1 MLFRLIKR
9 LNKVFPILTLGICL
23 SIIGTVSSIFSPIV
37 IKNTVDEVLTPLSKG
52 LQLNVDALNRNLI
65 LYIMLMF
72 IGLLVGYMANI
83 IMMYCANKTAE
94 DLRNE
99 CFDKMQSLPISYF
112 DDKPAG
118 KVATRIVYNTE
129 TLRRRFYGTILSQI
143 FTNILNI
150 SIIYVMLFYLDYRIG
165 FLLLIIL
172 PMFAIW
178 QKIYS
183 KKIEKPLKSYY
194 DAQSEVNSKVN
205 EAVNGRTIIQ
215 LFGRENDEI
224 EAFGKSSQIMFDS
237 NKDVLFVNSTIS
249 WNLVSFLNR
258 IFQLLVLSII
268 GYTFLGGTLGVT
280 VGLIFTTMEYS
291 TRLFESLGM
300 LVRLFPDVGRT
311 FETGKRV
318 YEILDQ
324 QSEVDPKEKL
334 AVKNGDVEFKNVTFS
349 YKEGVPVLKNISFFA
364 KKGESVALVGHT
376 GSGKSSIMNLLFRF
390 YDADSGEILIDG
402 QNIVNYNRES
412 VRKDMGIVLQDP
424 YLFTGTISSNIK
436 MGNEDITDETVVD
449 SLKKVG
455 ADYMLQKLENG
466 INEKVTEK
474 GSTFSSGERQLIS
487 FARTLA
493 SNPKILILD
502 EATSHIDTET
512 EEIIQNAME
521 VVKEGRTTFII
532 AHRLSTIQNAD
543 KILVLEN
550 GEIVESGKHD
560 ELISLGGI
568 YANMYKLQQKV

>member
-334 AVKNGDVEFKNVTFS
+334 AVKNGDVEFKNITFS

-364 KKGESVALVGHT
+364 KKGETIALVGHT

-436 MGNEDITDETVVD
+436 MGNEDITDETVFD